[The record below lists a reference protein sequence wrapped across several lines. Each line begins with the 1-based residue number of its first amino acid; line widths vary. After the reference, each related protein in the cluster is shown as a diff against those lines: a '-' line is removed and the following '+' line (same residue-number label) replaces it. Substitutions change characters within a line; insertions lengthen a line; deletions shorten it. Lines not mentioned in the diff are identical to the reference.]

1 MSSDFGN
8 LVYAQR
14 TDRGLKREINED
26 SCAFHIPEPGTPA
39 AAYGALFIVADGIGG
54 IGGGEE
60 ASRAAIDT
68 IMATYYDP
76 DLDDEDPRERII
88 AAIQDAN
95 EAVRARARTLD
106 RQMLGTTLAGAV
118 ILADQKS
125 YLFNVGDSR
134 IYRLRGQ
141 TIEQMTSDHSSVDTQ
156 ESYARAKLTAF
167 IGQFQPILPHLIT
180 SELQKDDTLL
190 ICSDGLWG
198 LVEPPEIAA
207 VVQRYSPQKAVDVLI
222 KMVYERGARDNVTIT
237 IIQNGKRANYGLAA
251 LATLALLVAVILIG
265 IFAVIQSPSPAA
277 TPTVQLVEATANFT
291 VHSSLQPP
299 PVATQS
305 SVATAENPGQLVIR
319 TPTESLNNDKG
330 D

>member
-1 MSSDFGN
+1 MSSNFRN
-8 LVYAQR
+8 LVFAQR

-26 SCAFHIPEPGTPA
+26 SCAFHIPEQGAPDA
-39 AAYGALFIVADGIGG
+39 ALGALFIVADGIGG

-76 DLDDEDPRERII
+76 DLEDDDPRERII

-106 RQMLGTTLAGAV
+106 RQMLGTTLAGVV
-118 ILADQKS
+118 ILSAEKS
-125 YLFNVGDSR
+125 LLFNVGDSR
-134 IYRLRGQ
+134 IYLLRGQ
-141 TIEQMTSDHSSVDTQ
+141 TIKQITSDHSAIDTQ

-167 IGQFQPILPHLIT
+167 IGQFQPILPHLIAYD
-180 SELQKDDTLL
+180 LQKDDTLL

-207 VVQRYSPQKAVDVLI
+207 VVQRYSPQKAVDVLMR
-222 KMVYERGARDNVTIT
+222 MVYERGARDNVTIT
-237 IIQNGKRANYGLAA
+237 IIQNGKRARYSLVAMTA
-251 LATLALLVAVILIG
+251 LGLLVVALVIG
-265 IFAVIQSPSPAA
+265 FFAFFQPAA
-277 TPTVQLVEATANFT
+277 APAIPTAQIMQATANFSIHPT
-291 VHSSLQPP
+291 NQIT
-299 PVATQS
+299 PVATEPS
-305 SVATAENPGQLVIR
+305 IEIGENQGQIVIR
-319 TPTESLNNDKG
+319 TPTLLANSDEG